1 MKILLV
7 HPRLS
12 VKGGGERVAIHSIL
26 AATKAG
32 HEVTLLTEEF
42 DEASFEDF
50 YGCRGLFEKIN
61 RLYYPAF
68 RPVLGPR
75 ALLYQRLIYH
85 WRQIRKAVSSDSSDI
100 VLSTQDI
107 GYVPSTHAP
116 VIQYCYFPEYFA
128 HLHTGSSSPMWQL
141 YYWPASTYYRNRVRR
156 VGILLSVSDFT
167 RGFVE
172 RKWER
177 DSRTVYPPCP
187 VEAFSELNRVRSREN
202 LVVTIGRI
210 VPEKR
215 FHLFVELARL
225 VPRTRFVAIGSLSD
239 QASTYYEQLKSS
251 APENVSFIL
260 SPLRKVRDLLSR
272 AMAYVHCAENE
283 HFGITIVEAM
293 AAGCVPIVH
302 DSGGPREIV
311 TSDVGFRW
319 PDLPAAVRQINLLA
333 DNDHFREELSAASSI
348 RAKNF
353 RSEVFES
360 EMARVFGNVLKLPR
374 SRVSPLAPPRLRT
387 LHSHSSYRDT

>member
-1 MKILLV
+1 MKVLLV

-26 AATKAG
+26 AAIKAG
-32 HEVTLLTEEF
+32 HEVSLLSEEF

-50 YGCRGLFEKIN
+50 YGCLGLFDKVD
-61 RLYYPAF
+61 RSYYPAF
-68 RPVLGPR
+68 KPVLGPR
-75 ALLYQRLIYH
+75 FLLYQRLIYH
-85 WRQIRKAVSSDSSDI
+85 WLRIKKAVSRDSFDV

-107 GYVPSTHAP
+107 GYVPSTSAH
-116 VIQYCYFPEYFA
+116 VVQYCYFPEYFS
-128 HLHTGSSSPMWQL
+128 HLQTGSSSPIWRL
-141 YYWPASTYYRNRVRR
+141 YYRPASAYYRNRVRR

-172 RKWER
+172 KKWER

-187 VEAFSELNRVRSREN
+187 VEAFSELSKVQKREN
-202 LVVTIGRI
+202 LVVTVGRI

-215 FHLFVELARL
+215 FHMFVELARI
-225 VPRTRFVAIGSLSD
+225 VPKTRFVAIGSLSD
-239 QASTYYEQLKSS
+239 EASVYYERLKKT
-251 APENVSFIL
+251 APENVSFVL
-260 SPLRKVRDLLSR
+260 SPLRKVKDLLGR

-311 TSDVGFRW
+311 TGNVGFRW
-319 PDLPAAVRQINLLA
+319 SDLSTAARQITSLA
-333 DNDHFREELSAASSI
+333 ENDHLRRGFSAASSA
-348 RAKNF
+348 RAKQF
-353 RSEVFES
+353 RPEVFET
-360 EMARVFGNVLKLPR
+360 EMTRV
-374 SRVSPLAPPRLRT
+374 LRT
-387 LHSHSSYRDT
+387 C

>member
-26 AATKAG
+26 AATRAG
-32 HEVTLLTEEF
+32 HEVSLLSEEF

-50 YGCRGLFEKIN
+50 YDCHGLFNKVN
-61 RLYYPAF
+61 RFYYAAF
-68 RPVLGPR
+68 KPVLGPR
-75 ALLYQRLIYH
+75 VLLYQRLIYH
-85 WRQIRKAVSSDSSDI
+85 WLQIRKAISHDSSDI

-116 VIQYCYFPEYFA
+116 VIQYCYFPEYFS
-128 HLHTGSSSPMWQL
+128 HLQTGSSPMWRL
-141 YYWPASTYYRNRVRR
+141 YYRPASVYYRNRVRR

-167 RGFVE
+167 RGVVE
-172 RKWER
+172 KKWER

-187 VEAFSELNRVRSREN
+187 VEAFSELSNVQPREN
-202 LVVTIGRI
+202 MVVTIGRI

-225 VPRTRFVAIGSLSD
+225 VPETRFVAIGSLSD
-239 QASTYYEQLKSS
+239 EASAYYERLKKS
-251 APENVSFIL
+251 APDNVSFVL
-260 SPLRKVRDLLSR
+260 SPLRKVKDLLGR

-319 PDLPAAVRQINLLA
+319 PDISGAARQITMLA
-333 DNDHFREELSAASSI
+333 EHDDLRQEFSAASSA
-348 RAKNF
+348 RAKQF
-353 RSEVFES
+353 RPEVFES
-360 EMARVFGNVLKLPR
+360 KITRL
-374 SRVSPLAPPRLRT
+374 LRT
-387 LHSHSSYRDT
+387 S

>member
-26 AATKAG
+26 AATRAG
-32 HEVTLLTEEF
+32 HEVSLLSEAF

-50 YGCRGLFEKIN
+50 YDCPGLFDKVN
-61 RLYYPAF
+61 RSYYPPF
-68 RPVLGPR
+68 KPVLRPR

-85 WRQIRKAVSSDSSDI
+85 GLKIRKAVSQDSSDM

-116 VIQYCYFPEYFA
+116 VVQYCYFPEYFS
-128 HLHTGSSSPMWQL
+128 HLQSGSPMWRL
-141 YYWPASTYYRNRVRR
+141 YYRPASAYYRNRVRR
-156 VGILLSVSDFT
+156 VGVLLSVSDFT
-167 RGFVE
+167 QGFVKK
-172 RKWER
+172 KWER

-187 VEAFSELNRVRSREN
+187 VEAFSELSRVQPRDN

-225 VPRTRFVAIGSLSD
+225 VPKTRFVAIGSLSD
-239 QASTYYEQLKSS
+239 ERSAYYEQLKRT
-251 APENVSFIL
+251 APENVSFVL
-260 SPLRKVRDLLSR
+260 SPLRKVKDLLGR

-319 PDLPAAVRQINLLA
+319 LDLPAAARQIAILA
-333 DNDHFREELSAASSI
+333 ENDHLRRDLSATSAA
-348 RAKNF
+348 RARQF
-353 RSEVFES
+353 RPEVFES
-360 EMARVFGNVLKLPR
+360 ELTRVLRMSR
-374 SRVSPLAPPRLRT
+374 S
-387 LHSHSSYRDT
+387 

>member
-12 VKGGGERVAIHSIL
+12 IKGGGERVAIHSIL
-26 AATKAG
+26 AATRAG
-32 HEVTLLTEEF
+32 HEVSLISEEF

-50 YGCRGLFEKIN
+50 YDCPGLFDQVN
-61 RLYYPAF
+61 RSYYPPF
-68 RPVLGPR
+68 KPVLGPR
-75 ALLYQRLIYH
+75 VLLYQRLIYH
-85 WRQIRKAVSSDSSDI
+85 WIQIKKAGSQNSSDM

-116 VIQYCYFPEYFA
+116 IVQYCYFPEYFS
-128 HLHTGSSSPMWQL
+128 HLQTGSSPMWRL
-141 YYWPASTYYRNRVRR
+141 YYRPASAYYRNRVRR
-156 VGILLSVSDFT
+156 VGVLLSVSDFT
-167 RGFVE
+167 RGFVKK
-172 RKWER
+172 KWER

-187 VEAFSELNRVRSREN
+187 VEAFSELSRVQPREN

-215 FHLFVELARL
+215 FHLFVKLARL
-225 VPRTRFVAIGSLSD
+225 VPKTRFVAIGSLSD
-239 QASTYYEQLKSS
+239 ERSAYYEQLKRT
-251 APENVSFIL
+251 APENVSFVL
-260 SPLRKVRDLLSR
+260 SPLRKVKDLLGR

-319 PDLPAAVRQINLLA
+319 PHLSAAARQIATLA
-333 DNDHFREELSAASSI
+333 ENDDLRRELSATSSA
-348 RAKNF
+348 RAKQF
-353 RSEVFES
+353 RPEVFES
-360 EMARVFGNVLKLPR
+360 EMTRV
-374 SRVSPLAPPRLRT
+374 LRM
-387 LHSHSSYRDT
+387 S

>member
-32 HEVTLLTEEF
+32 HEVSLLSEEF
-42 DEASFEDF
+42 DESSFEDF
-50 YGCRGLFEKIN
+50 YDCPGLFDKVD
-61 RLYYPAF
+61 RSYYPAF

-75 ALLYQRLIYH
+75 VLLYQRLIYH
-85 WRQIRKAVSSDSSDI
+85 WRWIRKAVSRDSFDM

-116 VIQYCYFPEYFA
+116 VVQYCYFPEYFS
-128 HLHTGSSSPMWQL
+128 HLQTGESPMWRL
-141 YYWPASTYYRNRVRR
+141 YYRPASTYYQNRVRR
-156 VGILLSVSDFT
+156 VGTLLSVSDFT
-167 RGFVE
+167 RGFVAK
-172 RKWER
+172 KWER
-177 DSRTVYPPCP
+177 DSKTVYPPCP
-187 VEAFSELNRVRSREN
+187 VEAFSELSNAQPREN

-215 FHLFVELARL
+215 FHLFVELARI
-225 VPRTRFVAIGSLSD
+225 VPKTRFVAIGSLSD
-239 QASTYYEQLKSS
+239 ETSAYYERLKRT
-251 APENVSFIL
+251 APDNISFVL
-260 SPLRKVRDLLSR
+260 SPLRKVRNILGR

-319 PDLPAAVRQINLLA
+319 SSLSAAAGQIVMLGE
-333 DNDHFREELSAASSI
+333 NDRLRRELSAASSV
-348 RAKNF
+348 RAG
-353 RSEVFES
+353 RYRPEVFES
-360 EMARVFGNVLKLPR
+360 EITRV
-374 SRVSPLAPPRLRT
+374 LRT
-387 LHSHSSYRDT
+387 S

>member
-1 MKILLV
+1 MKILLI

-32 HEVTLLTEEF
+32 HEVSLLSEEF

-50 YGCRGLFEKIN
+50 YGCSGLFDKID
-61 RLYYPAF
+61 RAYYPAF
-68 RPVLGPR
+68 RPVFSPR
-75 ALLYQRLIYH
+75 VLLYQRLVYH
-85 WRQIRKAVSSDSSDI
+85 WVRIRKAVSRDSFDI

-107 GYVPSTHAP
+107 GYIPSTHAP
-116 VIQYCYFPEYFA
+116 VIQYCYFPEYFS
-128 HLHTGSSSPMWQL
+128 HLQTSSSPVWRL
-141 YYWPASTYYRNRVRR
+141 YYRPASAYYRNRVRR

-167 RGFVE
+167 RGFITK
-172 RKWER
+172 KWKR
-177 DSRTVYPPCP
+177 DSKTVYPPCP
-187 VEAFSELNRVRSREN
+187 VEAFSELSKVQPREN

-225 VPRTRFVAIGSLSD
+225 VPETRFVAIGSLSED
-239 QASTYYEQLKSS
+239 SSAYYERLTRT
-251 APENVSFIL
+251 APENVSFVL
-260 SPLRKVRDLLSR
+260 SPLRKVKNILGR

-319 PDLPAAVRQINLLA
+319 SNLSVAARQIGMLA
-333 DNDHFREELSAASSI
+333 ENDSLRRELSVASSV
-348 RAKNF
+348 RATQF
-353 RSEVFES
+353 RPDVFES
-360 EMARVFGNVLKLPR
+360 GITTVLKM
-374 SRVSPLAPPRLRT
+374 S
-387 LHSHSSYRDT
+387 

>member
-1 MKILLV
+1 MKVLLI

-32 HEVTLLTEEF
+32 HEVSLLSEEF
-42 DEASFEDF
+42 DEASFADF
-50 YGCRGLFEKIN
+50 YGCPGLFDKVD
-61 RLYYPAF
+61 RFYYPAF
-68 RPVLGPR
+68 KPILGPR
-75 ALLYQRLIYH
+75 FLLYRRLIYH
-85 WRQIRKAVSSDSSDI
+85 WLRIRKAVSRVSFDI

-116 VIQYCYFPEYFA
+116 VIQYCYFPEYFS
-128 HLHTGSSSPMWQL
+128 HLQTGSSPVWRL
-141 YYWPASTYYRNRVRR
+141 YYRPASTYYRNRVRQ

-167 RGFVE
+167 RGFVAK
-172 RKWER
+172 KWER
-177 DSRTVYPPCP
+177 DSKTVYPPCP
-187 VEAFSELNRVRSREN
+187 VEDFSEFTNVKSREN

-215 FHLFVELARL
+215 LHLFIELARI
-225 VPRTRFVAIGSLSD
+225 VPKTRFVAIGSLS
-239 QASTYYEQLKSS
+239 AETSAYYYQLKKS
-251 APENVSFIL
+251 APENMSFVL
-260 SPLRKVRDLLSR
+260 SPLRKVRDILGR

-302 DSGGPREIV
+302 DSGGPKEIV

-319 PDLPAAVRQINLLA
+319 SNLSVAARQIVMLAENDNL
-333 DNDHFREELSAASSI
+333 RRELSAAASL
-348 RAKNF
+348 RARQF
-353 RSEVFES
+353 RPEVFES
-360 EMARVFGNVLKLPR
+360 EMTRILK
-374 SRVSPLAPPRLRT
+374 VS
-387 LHSHSSYRDT
+387 

>member
-1 MKILLV
+1 MKVLLV

-32 HEVTLLTEEF
+32 HEVTLVSEQF

-50 YGCRGLFEKIN
+50 YGCPGLFDKVN
-61 RLYYPAF
+61 RSYYPQF
-68 RPVLGPR
+68 KPLLGPR
-75 ALLYQRLIYH
+75 VLLYQRLAYH
-85 WRQIRKAVSSDSSDI
+85 WFRIRGIVSRDSFDI

-107 GYVPSTHAP
+107 GYVPSTRTP
-116 VIQYCYFPEYFA
+116 VVQYCYFPEYFS
-128 HLHTGSSSPMWQL
+128 HLQSSTSPIWRL
-141 YYWPASTYYRNRVRR
+141 YYQLASAYYRNRVHR
-156 VGILLSVSDFT
+156 VRILLSVSDFT

-172 RKWER
+172 RKWGR
-177 DSRTVYPPCP
+177 ASTTVYPPCP
-187 VEAFSELNRVRSREN
+187 VDAYSELSRMQPREN
-202 LVVTIGRI
+202 LVVTVGRI

-215 FHLFVELARL
+215 FHLFVELARM

-239 QASTYYEQLKSS
+239 GTSAYYERLRRT
-251 APENVSFIL
+251 APENVSFVL
-260 SPLRKVRDLLSR
+260 SPLRKVKDLLGR

-311 TSDVGFRW
+311 TNDVGFRW
-319 PDLPAAVRQINLLA
+319 RDLAVAARQITMLA
-333 DNDHFREELSAASSI
+333 ENDQLRGEFSAASS
-348 RAKNF
+348 AKTQQF
-353 RSEVFES
+353 RPEVFES
-360 EMARVFGNVLKLPR
+360 EITRILG
-374 SRVSPLAPPRLRT
+374 VS
-387 LHSHSSYRDT
+387 

>member
-1 MKILLV
+1 MKLLLV

-32 HEVTLLTEEF
+32 HEVSLVSEQF

-50 YGCRGLFEKIN
+50 YGCPGLFDKVN
-61 RLYYPAF
+61 RSYYPPF

-75 ALLYQRLIYH
+75 VLLYQRLAYH
-85 WRQIRKAVSSDSSDI
+85 WYRIRGIVSRDSFDI

-107 GYVPSTHAP
+107 GYMPSTRAP
-116 VIQYCYFPEYFA
+116 VVQYCYFPEYFS
-128 HLHTGSSSPMWQL
+128 HLQASSSPIWRL
-141 YYWPASTYYRNRVRR
+141 YYRPASAYYRNRVRR
-156 VGILLSVSDFT
+156 VRVLLSVSDFT

-172 RKWER
+172 RKWGR
-177 DSRTVYPPCP
+177 DSMTVYPPCP
-187 VEAFSELNRVRSREN
+187 VEAYSDLSGVQPREN
-202 LVVTIGRI
+202 LVVTVGRI

-215 FHLFVELARL
+215 FHLFVELARM
-225 VPRTRFVAIGSLSD
+225 VPRTRFVAIGSLS
-239 QASTYYEQLKSS
+239 EESS
-251 APENVSFIL
+251 AYFKLLRRTAPENVSFVL
-260 SPLRKVRDLLSR
+260 SPLRKVRELLGR
-272 AMAYVHCAENE
+272 AMVYIHCAENE

-319 PDLPAAVRQINLLA
+319 RDLATAAQQITMLA
-333 DNDHFREELSAASSI
+333 ENDRLRGELSAASCS
-348 RAKNF
+348 RAQKF
-353 RSEVFES
+353 RPEVFEA
-360 EMARVFGNVLKLPR
+360 EIVRVLEG
-374 SRVSPLAPPRLRT
+374 S
-387 LHSHSSYRDT
+387 

>member
-32 HEVTLLTEEF
+32 HEVSLLSEEF

-50 YGCRGLFEKIN
+50 YGCSGLFDKVD
-61 RLYYPAF
+61 RSYYPAF
-68 RPVLGPR
+68 KPVLGPR
-75 ALLYQRLIYH
+75 VLLYQRLIYH
-85 WRQIRKAVSSDSSDI
+85 WLRIRKAVSRDSFDI

-107 GYVPSTHAP
+107 GYVPSTQAP
-116 VIQYCYFPEYFA
+116 VIQYCYFPEYFS
-128 HLHTGSSSPMWQL
+128 HLQTGSSPAWRL
-141 YYWPASTYYRNRVRR
+141 YYRPASAYYRNRVRR

-167 RGFVE
+167 RGFVAK
-172 RKWER
+172 KWER
-177 DSRTVYPPCP
+177 GSRTVYPPCP
-187 VEAFSELNRVRSREN
+187 VESFSELSNVQPREN

-215 FHLFVELARL
+215 FHLFVDLARI
-225 VPRTRFVAIGSLSD
+225 VPKTRFVAIGSLSD
-239 QASTYYEQLKSS
+239 ETSAYYEQLKRT
-251 APENVSFIL
+251 APENVSFVL
-260 SPLRKVRDLLSR
+260 SPLRKARDILGR

-311 TSDVGFRW
+311 TSEVGFRW
-319 PDLPAAVRQINLLA
+319 SD
-333 DNDHFREELSAASSI
+333 LSAAARQIVMLGENDRLRREFSVASSA
-348 RAKNF
+348 RAKLF
-353 RSEVFES
+353 SPEVFER
-360 EMARVFGNVLKLPR
+360 EITRV
-374 SRVSPLAPPRLRT
+374 LRT
-387 LHSHSSYRDT
+387 S

>member
-1 MKILLV
+1 MKILLI

-26 AATKAG
+26 AATRAG
-32 HEVTLLTEEF
+32 HEVSLLSEEF
-42 DEASFEDF
+42 DEASFADF
-50 YGCRGLFEKIN
+50 YGCPGLFDKVD
-61 RLYYPAF
+61 RFYYPAF
-68 RPVLGPR
+68 KPVLGHR
-75 ALLYQRLIYH
+75 FLLYQRLVYH
-85 WRQIRKAVSSDSSDI
+85 WLRIRKAVSRDCFDI

-116 VIQYCYFPEYFA
+116 VIQYCYFPEYFS
-128 HLHTGSSSPMWQL
+128 HLQTSSSPVWRL
-141 YYWPASTYYRNRVRR
+141 YYRPASTYYRNRVRR
-156 VGILLSVSDFT
+156 VGLLLSVSDFT
-167 RGFVE
+167 RGFVAK
-172 RKWER
+172 KWER
-177 DSRTVYPPCP
+177 ESKTVYPPCP
-187 VEAFSELNRVRSREN
+187 VEDFSEFSNVKSREN

-215 FHLFVELARL
+215 FHLFVELART
-225 VPRTRFVAIGSLSD
+225 VPKTRFVAIGSLSD
-239 QASTYYEQLKSS
+239 ETSAYYDQLKKS
-251 APENVSFIL
+251 APENVSFVL
-260 SPLRKVRDLLSR
+260 SPLRKVRGILGR

-319 PDLPAAVRQINLLA
+319 SN
-333 DNDHFREELSAASSI
+333 LSAAARQIVMLAENDSLRRQLSAAASV
-348 RAKNF
+348 RARQF

-360 EMARVFGNVLKLPR
+360 EMTRILT
-374 SRVSPLAPPRLRT
+374 VS
-387 LHSHSSYRDT
+387 